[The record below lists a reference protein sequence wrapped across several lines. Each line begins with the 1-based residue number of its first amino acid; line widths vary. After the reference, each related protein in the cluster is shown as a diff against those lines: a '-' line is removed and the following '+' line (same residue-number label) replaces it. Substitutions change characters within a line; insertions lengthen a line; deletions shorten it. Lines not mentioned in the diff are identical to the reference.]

1 MLICH
6 SEIRRGVFVSQVCYA
21 TSSKGRGVW
30 GQQHPTPRPP
40 ATWIPSQ
47 DFGHICLPTP
57 ASVSPS
63 LSSPLSLYLS
73 LHLSLSLSLFISISP
88 SLCLYFSV
96 SPSLSPVALLSFFV
110 SAPSLCLCVS
120 HIFPAEPFWSK
131 DRHQLHPRKKAG
143 GWGPQAPLRS
153 VWDPPCSLVPQRL
166 TSAFLHGSRSQVQ
179 GQSGPDCVELPCCHL
194 GPGSGTDT
202 AAAPRVGCG
211 ACFRKLF
218 LCRVPPPTPA
228 VQLRTEPLV

>member
-1 MLICH
+1 MCWCFQVSSACLLICH

-96 SPSLSPVALLSFFV
+96 SPSLSPVSLLSFFV
-110 SAPSLCLCVS
+110 CAPSLCLCVS
-120 HIFPAEPFWSK
+120 
-131 DRHQLHPRKKAG
+131 QLSLQNHFGVRTGTRFTLGTKQGAG
-143 GWGPQAPLRS
+143 VHRPL
-153 VWDPPCSLVPQRL
+153 
-166 TSAFLHGSRSQVQ
+166 
-179 GQSGPDCVELPCCHL
+179 
-194 GPGSGTDT
+194 
-202 AAAPRVGCG
+202 
-211 ACFRKLF
+211 
-218 LCRVPPPTPA
+218 
-228 VQLRTEPLV
+228 